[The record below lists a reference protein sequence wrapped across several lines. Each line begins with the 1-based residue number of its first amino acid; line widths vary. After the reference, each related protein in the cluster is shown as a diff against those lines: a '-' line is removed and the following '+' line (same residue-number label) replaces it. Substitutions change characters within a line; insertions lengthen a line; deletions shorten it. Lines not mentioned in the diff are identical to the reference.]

1 MKIKEIENKELH
13 VNRVNMNCDK
23 CIQDSKKK
31 SIIPPLMNTSHFYI
45 ISGASGSG
53 KTNLIVNLLKSN
65 KLSKDKKHK
74 LSYSKMF
81 NKIVYVS
88 PSANTIKD
96 SPLEKIA
103 DDQKFTELNE
113 EVFDLIDDISDDAVD
128 DNKFNLLILD
138 DVSSQLRTKE
148 NEKKLNQIIK
158 NRRHKNL
165 SVWIIGHRVNDFS
178 PSLRSNANMIF
189 CFSPKTRREIDTIQS
204 EFMLMPTSESNE
216 IFNATFKTR
225 FDFLLIDTSL
235 RQSADFRFFRNFNE
249 LVFEDE
255 ENEND
260 K

>member
-81 NKIVYVS
+81 NKIVFVS

-96 SPLEKIA
+96 SPLDKIA

-204 EFMLMPTSESNE
+204 EFMLMPTSEANE

>member
-1 MKIKEIENKELH
+1 
-13 VNRVNMNCDK
+13 
-23 CIQDSKKK
+23 
-31 SIIPPLMNTSHFYI
+31 
-45 ISGASGSG
+45 
-53 KTNLIVNLLKSN
+53 
-65 KLSKDKKHK
+65 
-74 LSYSKMF
+74 MF
-81 NKIVYVS
+81 NKIVFVS

-103 DDQKFTELNE
+103 DDQKFVDLDS

-128 DNKFNLLILD
+128 DDKHNLLILD

-165 SVWIIGHRVNDFS
+165 SIWIIGHKVTDMN

-189 CFSPKTRREIDTIQS
+189 VFKAKTNKEIETIQN
-204 EFMLMPTSESNE
+204 EYMLMPRKEAND
-216 IFNATFKTR
+216 IFNVVYKTR
-225 FDFLLIDTSL
+225 YDFLLIDMSL
-235 RQSADFRFFRNFNE
+235 RKSSDFKFYRNFNE